1 MAPFSR
7 RDLLRTA
14 GMAGAAAAVTHV
26 SESRAQHAPPAYGE
40 QPPQTAPPQQPVHPA
55 HVQAAPA
62 SPIHNENVLFFFN
75 EDEAKFV
82 RAAVDRLIPAD
93 DKWGGAEAAGVLYYI
108 DHQLAGAYGAG
119 ARMYLKGPWDPDA
132 PYEQGYQLKYFPAD
146 LYHVAI
152 AEIRGYVRKQHSNKE
167 FWDLSSDDMDKA
179 LKAIE
184 SGEAQLSSIPSE
196 VFFETLLAN
205 TIEGYFCDPA
215 YGGNRDMVSWR
226 MIGFPGA
233 YAQYVGLVDQF
244 GVDYTRE
251 PLSIASSYMR
261 MSEHHG

>member
-1 MAPFSR
+1 MGRFSR

-14 GMAGAAAAVTHV
+14 GAAGAAAAVTHV
-26 SESRAQHAPPAYGE
+26 GESRAQYAPPAYGE
-40 QPPQTAPPQQPVHPA
+40 QPQHAALPRQPGHPE
-55 HVQAAPA
+55 AATA

-75 EDEAKFV
+75 QDEAKFV

-93 DKWGGAEAAGVLYYI
+93 EKWGGAEAAGVLYYI

-119 ARMYLKGPWDPDA
+119 ARMYLKGPWQPDA
-132 PYEQGYQLKYFPAD
+132 PYEQGYQLKYSPAD

-152 AEIRGYVRKQHSNKE
+152 AEIRHYVRKQHGNKE

-244 GVDYTRE
+244 GVNYTRE
-251 PLSIASSYMR
+251 PLSIASSYVR
-261 MSEHHG
+261 MSEHKQHG